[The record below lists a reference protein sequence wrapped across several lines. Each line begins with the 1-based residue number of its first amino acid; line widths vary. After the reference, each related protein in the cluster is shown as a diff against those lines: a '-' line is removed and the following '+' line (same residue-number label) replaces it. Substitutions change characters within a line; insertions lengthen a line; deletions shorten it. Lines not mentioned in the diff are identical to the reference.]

1 MKAFKEKIHTILF
14 FAKFLIYGIVVALPR
29 LKREMRAKEGERI
42 MNRDGAV
49 GEIAYKWSEYC
60 LNAAGVKITVKGTE
74 KIPKDKPVL
83 FVPNHQG
90 YADIPVLLY
99 ALRGYPFGF
108 VIRYTMAAL
117 PIIRSFVA
125 PLGCVS
131 IKQEDIRQ
139 SVSALNKA
147 SENINDGF
155 SMLIFPEGRREFT
168 NTPKPF
174 KNGAFKIVQKTGVTV
189 VPIYLH
195 NSHMIFEANG
205 KKIGS
210 PDVTVTILNPI
221 ETAEMS
227 RADIKVLNEKVFDA
241 INSAAKD
248 FNYLDT

>member
-14 FAKFLIYGIVVALPR
+14 FTKFFIYGIFVAMPQ
-29 LKREMRAKEGERI
+29 LKKELHKKEGERI
-42 MNRDGAV
+42 PNRDGAI

-60 LNAAGVKITVKGTE
+60 LNDAGVTLTVNGKE
-74 KIPKDKPVL
+74 KIPTDKPVL
-83 FVPNHQG
+83 FVPNHQS

-99 ALRGYPFGF
+99 ALRGVPFGF

-117 PIIRSFVA
+117 PLIKNFVT

-139 SVSALNKA
+139 SVGALNKSA
-147 SENINDGF
+147 ENINDGF

-205 KKIGS
+205 KRIGS
-210 PDVTVTILNPI
+210 PEVTVTILDPI

-227 RADIKVLNEKVFDA
+227 RADIKILNEKVFDA
-241 INSAAKD
+241 INTAAQD
-248 FNYLDT
+248 FKN

>member
-1 MKAFKEKIHTILF
+1 MKSFKEKLHTILF
-14 FAKFLIYGIVVALPR
+14 FAKFFIYGIFTAMPQ
-29 LKREMRAKEGERI
+29 LKKELKKKEGEKI
-42 MNRDGAV
+42 PNRDGSI
-49 GEIAYKWSEYC
+49 GEIAYNWSKYC
-60 LNAAGVKITVKGTE
+60 LDDAGVKVEVRGTD
-74 KIPKDKPVL
+74 KIPTDKPVL
-83 FVPNHQG
+83 FIPNHQS
-90 YADIPVLLY
+90 YADIPILLY
-99 ALRGYPFGF
+99 ALRGFPFGF

-117 PIIRSFVA
+117 PLIKNFVL

-139 SVSALNKA
+139 SVTALNKA
-147 SENINDGF
+147 SENIKEGF

-195 NSHMIFEANG
+195 NSHLIFEANG
-205 KKIGS
+205 MRIGS
-210 PDVTVTILNPI
+210 PEVTVTILDPI

-241 INSAAKD
+241 ISTAAKE
-248 FNYLDT
+248 FKK

>member
-1 MKAFKEKIHTILF
+1 MSNFKSKMKTVSF
-14 FAKFLIYGIVVALPR
+14 FTKFFIYGFFKAMPQLKKE
-29 LKREMRAKEGERI
+29 LAKREGEEI
-42 MNRDGAV
+42 PNRDGCI
-49 GEIAYKWSEYC
+49 GEIAYKWSEYS
-60 LNAAGVKITVKGTE
+60 LNDAGVKVTVNGTE
-74 KIPKDKPVL
+74 KIPTDKPVL
-83 FVPNHQG
+83 FVPNHQS

-117 PIIRSFVA
+117 PLIKNFVL

-139 SVSALNKA
+139 SVGALNKTA
-147 SENINDGF
+147 ENIKSGF

-189 VPIYLH
+189 VPVYLH
-195 NSHMIFEANG
+195 NSHLIFEANG
-205 KKIGS
+205 MNVGS
-210 PDVTVTILNPI
+210 PDVTVTILDPI

-227 RADIKVLNEKVFDA
+227 RADIKVLNEKVFEA
-241 INSAAKD
+241 ISNAAEK
-248 FNYLDT
+248 FKK

>member
-1 MKAFKEKIHTILF
+1 MKAFKEKLHTILF
-14 FAKFLIYGIVVALPR
+14 FAKFFIYGIFVAMPL
-29 LKREMRAKEGERI
+29 LKKELRKKDGERI
-42 MNRDGAV
+42 PNRDGSI

-60 LNAAGVKITVKGTE
+60 LNDAGVTVTVNGKE
-74 KIPKDKPVL
+74 KIPTEKPVL
-83 FVPNHQG
+83 FVPNHQS
-90 YADIPVLLY
+90 YADIPVLLC
-99 ALRGYPFGF
+99 ALRGVPFGF

-117 PIIRSFVA
+117 PLIKSFVA

-139 SVSALNKA
+139 SVTALNKA

-174 KNGAFKIVQKTGVTV
+174 KNGAFKIVQKTGATI

-205 KKIGS
+205 KRIGAT
-210 PDVTVTILNPI
+210 DVTVTILDPI
-221 ETAEMS
+221 ETAEMT
-227 RADIKVLNEKVFDA
+227 RADIKILNEKVFDA
-241 INSAAKD
+241 ISTAAKE
-248 FNYLDT
+248 FKK

>member
-1 MKAFKEKIHTILF
+1 MNKFKQKFKTILF
-14 FAKFLIYGIVVALPR
+14 FAKFFIYGIFVAMPQ
-29 LKREMRAKEGERI
+29 LKKELRKKEGERI
-42 MNRDGAV
+42 PNRDGAI

-60 LNAAGVKITVKGTE
+60 LNDAGAKITVNGTE
-74 KIPKDKPVL
+74 KIPTDKPVL
-83 FVPNHQG
+83 FVPNHQS

-117 PIIRSFVA
+117 PLIKNFVL

-139 SVSALNKA
+139 SVSALNKTA
-147 SENINDGF
+147 ENINDGF

-174 KNGAFKIVQKTGVTV
+174 KNGAFKIVQKTGVTI

-195 NSHMIFEANG
+195 NSHFLFEGNG
-205 KKIGS
+205 MSIGS
-210 PDVTVTILNPI
+210 PEVTVTILDPI

-227 RADIKVLNEKVFDA
+227 RADIKILNEKVFEA
-241 INSAAKD
+241 ISTAAKE
-248 FNYLDT
+248 FEK

>member
-1 MKAFKEKIHTILF
+1 MKAFKEKLFTILF
-14 FAKFLIYGIVVALPR
+14 FAKFFIYGIFVAKPALR
-29 LKREMRAKEGERI
+29 RQEKLKAGERI
-42 MNRDGAV
+42 INRDGAIS
-49 GEIAYKWSEYC
+49 EIAYKWSEYC
-60 LNAAGVKITVKGTE
+60 LNAAGVKMVVKGTE
-74 KIPKDKPVL
+74 KIPTDRPVL
-83 FVPNHQG
+83 FVPNHQS

-117 PIIRSFVA
+117 PLIRNFVK
-125 PLGCVS
+125 PLGCVP

-139 SVSALNKA
+139 SVTALNLSA
-147 SENINDGF
+147 ENIKDNY

-205 KKIGS
+205 KRIGS
-210 PDVTVTILNPI
+210 PEVTVTVLDPI
-221 ETAEMS
+221 ETKEMS

-241 INSAAKD
+241 ISTAAKK
-248 FNYLDT
+248 FNK

>member
-1 MKAFKEKIHTILF
+1 MKAFKEKIRTILF
-14 FAKFLIYGIVVALPR
+14 FVKFFIYGIFVAKPQ
-29 LKREMRAKEGERI
+29 LKRELRKKDGERI
-42 MNRDGAV
+42 ANRDGAI

-60 LNAAGVKITVKGTE
+60 LNAAGVTVTAKGKE
-74 KIPKDKPVL
+74 KIPTGKPVL
-83 FVPNHQG
+83 FVPNHQS
-90 YADIPVLLY
+90 YADIPVLLC
-99 ALRGYPFGF
+99 ALRGEPFGF
-108 VIRYTMAAL
+108 VIRYTMATL
-117 PIIRSFVA
+117 PLIRNFVA

-139 SVSALNKA
+139 SVTALNKA

-205 KKIGS
+205 KRIGS
-210 PDVTVTILNPI
+210 PEVTVTILDPI

-227 RADIKVLNEKVFDA
+227 RADIKILNEKVFDA
-241 INSAAKD
+241 ISTAAKE
-248 FNYLDT
+248 FNK